1 MTASLCA
8 GAVGEVATH
17 GVFLWFEGVKTDP
30 LLAAVARF
38 ARRVEPGVTGSAAA
52 MCDRTAAASRQDGA
66 WMARVEV
73 LPLRAAVAVSEASA
87 ECVRQ
92 DRKHIEQCSGI
103 FAMFLLSLAQR
114 VQARATRWS

>member
-17 GVFLWFEGVKTDP
+17 GVFLWFEGVKTDS
-30 LLAAVARF
+30 LLAARL

-92 DRKHIEQCSGI
+92 DSKHIEQCSGI